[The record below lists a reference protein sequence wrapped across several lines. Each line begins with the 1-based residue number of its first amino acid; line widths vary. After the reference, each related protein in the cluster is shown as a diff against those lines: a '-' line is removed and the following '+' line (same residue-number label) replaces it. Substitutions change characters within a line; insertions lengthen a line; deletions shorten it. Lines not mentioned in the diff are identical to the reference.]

1 MATPKRPSAKVSL
14 YMPEI
19 SGVNLSSAEESSQTP
34 LMPTDALEPSSKGLG
49 VTIFM
54 VAPMPPEGTSAREV
68 LYTST
73 ACTPSEDRFEKAKER
88 DPAAKGAQKG
98 APGSCRPVRG

>member
-14 YMPEI
+14 YMPDI
-19 SGVNLSSAEESSQTP
+19 SGVNLSSEEESSQTP
-34 LMPTDALEPSSKGLG
+34 LMPTDALEPISKGLG

-73 ACTPSEDRFEKAKER
+73 ACTPSEARFRSEEHTSELQSR
-88 DPAAKGAQKG
+88 GHLV
-98 APGSCRPVRG
+98 CRLLLDKK

>member
-19 SGVNLSSAEESSQTP
+19 SGVNLSSEEESSQTP
-34 LMPTDALEPSSKGLG
+34 LMPTDALEPISKGLG

-73 ACTPSEDRFEKAKER
+73 ACTPSEARFEKSAER
-88 DPAAKGAQKG
+88 DPDAQVAPMV
-98 APGSCRPVRG
+98 APGIWRPLR